1 MTSFDK
7 LFYIFYNY
15 FYTLAGILLNA
26 NRVLRTRSFNF
37 FYYGLLILIVFSCA
51 PAKKQTYFLESPP
64 GKSFTEKLEE
74 YRLQPGDVV
83 QIKVYSLTP
92 GEFDFFRELSDV
104 DFRLDPLL
112 TGSVIGEDGSVIL
125 PAVGPV
131 KISGLTSREAQLRI
145 SEILQEYLDTPS
157 VDVRLLSFHFTV
169 IGEVQRQGKYP
180 ILEDRINILE
190 AVSTAGGLTE
200 FANFETVKVLR
211 TDNGIS
217 TLHNVNL
224 LDNNL
229 PSSNF
234 YYIKPNDVIVVDQ
247 LKNKNF
253 RRNSA
258 ANISLILSVVATS
271 LTLIL
276 AIDNLSGD

>member
-1 MTSFDK
+1 M
-7 LFYIFYNY
+7 
-15 FYTLAGILLNA
+15 LLG
-26 NRVLRTRSFNF
+26 VF
-37 FYYGLLILIVFSCA
+37 FSCA
-51 PAKKQTYFLESPP
+51 PARKQTYFDQTTV
-64 GKSFTEKLEE
+64 GKTFTENVTE
-74 YRLQPGDVV
+74 YRLQAGDIV

-92 GEFDFFRELSDV
+92 GEFDFFKELSEI
-104 DFRLDPLL
+104 DFRVDPLL
-112 TGSVIGEDGSVIL
+112 SGTLIGEDGTVVL

-131 KISGLTSREAQLRI
+131 RITGLTAREAQEKIRT
-145 SEILQEYLDTPS
+145 ILQDYLDTPS
-157 VDVRLLSFHFTV
+157 VDVRLLSFHFAV
-169 IGEVQRQGKYP
+169 VGEVQRQGKYP

-190 AVSTAGGLTE
+190 AVSMAGGLTE

-217 TLHNVNL
+217 SLHGVNL

-229 PSSNF
+229 PNSNY
-234 YYIKPNDVIVVDQ
+234 YYIRPNDVIIVDQ

-258 ANISLILSVVATS
+258 SNIALILSAVATGV
-271 LTLIL
+271 TLVL

>member
-1 MTSFDK
+1 LKS
-7 LFYIFYNY
+7 Y
-15 FYTLAGILLNA
+15 F
-26 NRVLRTRSFNF
+26 
-37 FYYGLLILIVFSCA
+37 LILASIVLMGAIFSCA
-51 PAKKQTYFLESPP
+51 PARKQTYFDQTTI
-64 GKSFTEKLEE
+64 GKTFTENISE
-74 YRLQPGDVV
+74 YRLQSGDII

-92 GEFDFFRELSDV
+92 GEFDFFRELAEI
-104 DFRLDPLL
+104 DFRVDPLL
-112 TGSVIGEDGSVIL
+112 SGTLVGEDGTVIL

-131 KISGLTSREAQLRI
+131 RVSGLTPREAQEKIRTV
-145 SEILQEYLDTPS
+145 LQDYLDTPS
-157 VDVRLLSFHFTV
+157 VDVRLVSFHFAV
-169 IGEVQRQGKYP
+169 VGEVQRQGKYP

-190 AVSTAGGLTE
+190 AVSMAGGLTE

-217 TLHNVNL
+217 SLHGVNL

-229 PSSNF
+229 PNSNF
-234 YYIKPNDVIVVDQ
+234 YYIRPNDVIIVDQ

-258 ANISLILSVVATS
+258 SNIALILSAVATGV
-271 LTLIL
+271 TLVL